1 MWHTVRTSAFG
12 ETSSKA
18 PMNRDAVVH
27 LDSSGTDFRI
37 DVHVD
42 LSGARSKGATALGP
56 HGRLPSGEQAL
67 RPGQVLGG
75 RYELVR
81 VLGHGSMGAVWLANH
96 KTLGE
101 QVALKVM
108 APAVD
113 SDGVEGPSMASA
125 RFRFEAQVA
134 ARLSR
139 KTRHVV
145 RVTDH
150 GQEGPL
156 AFLVMELLEGQTLES
171 AIFRRAPMAVDEV
184 VALVTQIARGLE
196 VAHEEGVLHRD
207 LKPANVFLV
216 DVPGGEPFVKLLDFG
231 LARGDGAQRSAEPFA
246 TARGVVFG
254 TPGYMSPEQAGASVE
269 VDRRSDLW
277 SLAAIAYEALTGELP
292 VDGGDTEELLDNVR
306 AGNLVPVRARRPDLS
321 EAFERFFECAFA
333 PRASDRFATCAELA
347 DAFAHAAQAP
357 AAPMAT
363 QRILAPV
370 APAPRR
376 GGTRRRLAAALV
388 ALAALAG
395 VAYVLRGL
403 PPAPDPAQAVAP
415 PGSNPSGAI
424 AATFSAPARQI
435 PAIPAS
441 PAPAAPVASG
451 PPVASTEVPP
461 SPIARRSTTA
471 LSDDLGEFKSHF

>member
-1 MWHTVRTSAFG
+1 
-12 ETSSKA
+12 
-18 PMNRDAVVH
+18 MNRDAVVH

-42 LSGARSKGATALGP
+42 LSGPRARGVTALGP
-56 HGRLPSGEQAL
+56 HGRLPPGEQAL
-67 RPGQVLGG
+67 RPGQILGG

-101 QVALKVM
+101 RVALKVM
-108 APAVD
+108 APTVD
-113 SDGVEGPSMASA
+113 SDGVEGPVMASA

-171 AIFRRAPMAVDEV
+171 AILRRAPMALDEV
-184 VALVTQIARGLE
+184 VRLVTQIAEGLE
-196 VAHEEGVLHRD
+196 VAHAEGVLHRD

-216 DVPGGEPFVKLLDFG
+216 DVPGADPFVKLLDFG

-292 VDGGDTEELLDNVR
+292 VDGGDADELLENVR
-306 AGNLVPVRARRPDLS
+306 AGNLISVRTRRPDLS

-347 DAFAHAAQAP
+347 DAFAHAAQSP
-357 AAPMAT
+357 TAPMAT

-376 GGTRRRLAAALV
+376 GATRRLLAV
-388 ALAALAG
+388 AFVAFATLAG
-395 VAYVLRGL
+395 VAYVVHEP
-403 PPAPDPAQAVAP
+403 PPAPDATQPLAPRGSAV
-415 PGSNPSGAI
+415 SGAM
-424 AATFSAPARQI
+424 AATFAAPERQI
-435 PAIPAS
+435 PAIPP
-441 PAPAAPVASG
+441 PAPSAASVVSA
-451 PPVASTEVPP
+451 PPVVSTDVAP

-471 LSDDLGEFKSHF
+471 PSDDLGEFKSHF

>member
-1 MWHTVRTSAFG
+1 
-12 ETSSKA
+12 
-18 PMNRDAVVH
+18 MNRDAVVH

-42 LSGARSKGATALGP
+42 LSGARGSAGGGSARGGLGATVVGP
-56 HGRLPSGEQAL
+56 HGPLPSGERAL
-67 RPGQVLGG
+67 RPGQILGG

-108 APAVD
+108 ASALD
-113 SDGVEGPSMASA
+113 SEGVEAPSMASA

-156 AFLVMELLEGQTLES
+156 AFLVMELLEGQTLEA
-171 AIFRRAPMAVDEV
+171 AILQRAPMAVDEV
-184 VALVTQIARGLE
+184 LRLVTQIARGLE
-196 VAHEEGVLHRD
+196 VAHAEGVLHRD

-216 DVPGGEPFVKLLDFG
+216 EVPGGEPFVKLLDFG
-231 LARGDGAQRSAEPFA
+231 LARGDGSQRSAEPFA

-292 VDGGDTEELLDNVR
+292 VDGGDADELLDNVR
-306 AGNLVPVRARRPDLS
+306 AGNLVPVRVRRPELS

-333 PRASDRFATCAELA
+333 PRASDRFATCSELA
-347 DAFAHAAQAP
+347 DAFEHAAQAP

-370 APAPRR
+370 APVPRR
-376 GGTRRRLAAALV
+376 GGTRLRLAAALV
-388 ALAALAG
+388 AFVALAG
-395 VAYVLRGL
+395 VGYVVHGL
-403 PPAPDPAQAVAP
+403 PAPDPAQATGPA
-415 PGSNPSGAI
+415 GSNPSGAM
-424 AATFSAPARQI
+424 AATFAVPARQI

-441 PAPAAPVASG
+441 PVPAPPAASVTSEPPAAP
-451 PPVASTEVPP
+451 TEVPP
-461 SPIARRSTTA
+461 SPIASKRATTA
-471 LSDDLGEFKSHF
+471 PSDDLGEFKSHF